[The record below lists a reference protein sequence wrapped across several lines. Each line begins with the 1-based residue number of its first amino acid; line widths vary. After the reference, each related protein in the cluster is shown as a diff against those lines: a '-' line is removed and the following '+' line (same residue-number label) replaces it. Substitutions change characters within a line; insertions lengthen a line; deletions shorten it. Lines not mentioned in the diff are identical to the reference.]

1 MVVPTA
7 TIEGLRYIS
16 ADDIPELAAMRAEE
30 RAASEQLMNERARQ
44 QLSGEHATQPIDAL
58 STAQR
63 VLQAKQAY
71 GEHSAEYMEARSGL
85 FHDCHR
91 LVAEW
96 RRKNTYEYFP
106 VVRHQYD
113 PRDGEFY
120 ADGRSTLAMTTA
132 GLIPTA
138 FAEENTRRI
147 NEHLEEFTSM
157 QARKFGGFLLDKT
170 VRMRTVS
177 ECPEWAMTLYAEDG
191 QSRGGY
197 VPEIEK
203 VKFRDMIIDPETG
216 DRMQEEIAVPGIYIN
231 HYVIQKTLARAG
243 LDVRNLDRTALH
255 GTQLFVHDDLFD
267 FIAQLDEVASE
278 EWCVPIFMG
287 EVLPDGAIKN
297 YEAVRA
303 QAIERQR
310 QLERHSRMVADFVL
324 ELTESNTDPGEAP
337 MYVEEFVK
345 QLLVTLAR
353 EDIDITAEMFDAH
366 TVRGLQEVQMLQT
379 SGRYNEAWE
388 RMNRVVEEAP
398 GGGYCGAGAC
408 DLVRSKLL
416 GSEADK
422 VKKLGFDPK
431 DTLVDNGNRK
441 CKCGKKTVVY
451 DLKKAQKGC
460 LSCGATKKY

>member
-1 MVVPTA
+1 MVAPTA
-7 TIEGLRYIS
+7 TIEALRYIS
-16 ADDIPELAAMRAEE
+16 ADEIPELAALRAEE
-30 RAASEQLMNERARQ
+30 RTASEQLMIERARQ
-44 QLSGEHATQPIDAL
+44 QLNGEYSMQPIDAL

-63 VLQAKQAY
+63 VLTERGRY
-71 GEHSAEYMEARSGL
+71 GEHSPEYREAQTAL

-106 VVRHQYD
+106 TVRHQHN
-113 PRDGEFY
+113 PLDGEFY

-138 FAEENTRRI
+138 YAEENTRRV

-157 QARKFGGFLLDKT
+157 QARKFGGLLLDKT

-177 ECPEWAMTLYAEDG
+177 ECPEWAMTLYTQDG

-216 DRMQEEIAVPGIYIN
+216 DRMQEEIAVPGTYID
-231 HYVIQKTLARAG
+231 HYVIQKTLARSG
-243 LDVRNLDRTALH
+243 LDVWHLDRTALH
-255 GTQLFVHDDLFD
+255 GMQLFAHDDLFD

-287 EVLPDGAIKN
+287 EVLPEGAIKN

-303 QAIERQR
+303 QAIERQQ

-324 ELTESNTDPGEAP
+324 DLTESNGDTHEAP

-345 QLLVTLAR
+345 QMLVTMAQANTG
-353 EDIDITAEMFDAH
+353 ITTEMFDAR
-366 TVRGLQEVQMLQT
+366 TAQGIDEVYALQMA
-379 SGRYNEAWE
+379 GRFEDARE
-388 RMNRVVEEAP
+388 RMNKVVEEAP
-398 GGGYCGAGAC
+398 GGGYCGAGTC
-408 DLVRSKLL
+408 DLVRSKAL
-416 GSEADK
+416 GSEAAS

-431 DTLVDNGNRK
+431 HSLIDKGNRR
-441 CKCGKKTVVY
+441 CKCGKRSVVY
-451 DLKKAQKGC
+451 DLKQAKKGC
-460 LSCGATKKY
+460 MSCGATTKY